1 MIEILTTAEQRAAAK
16 EQAANMGYAGSMMH
30 GQRDAH
36 ASLAEIVACE
46 YVGGEMVRDYNHDFR
61 TWWGLKVDVKNKVLS
76 FEPRDYY
83 DVSIFAYTEKQ
94 ACDYLLFT
102 GTPKDGS
109 RVWICG
115 GYGKAS
121 FLRDAELK
129 KAGKVVGSNG
139 LRYKRDNYVMQIKD
153 IGQAA
158 PVVAMLRGEGAAP
171 NGKTFAERLASVATL
186 EELEG
191 FANRRRVLQCDLPKW
206 TQSEIDQIKERKWQL
221 EHGIQRAKK
230 F

>member
-1 MIEILTTAEQRAAAK
+1 
-16 EQAANMGYAGSMMH
+16 MGYAGSMMQ

-76 FEPRDYY
+76 FEPREYY

-109 RVWICG
+109 RVWIVG

-121 FLRDAELK
+121 FLRDAK
-129 KAGKVVGSNG
+129 IVKAGEKFGPNQIA
-139 LRYKRDNYVMQIKD
+139 YKRDNYEMLIQD

-158 PVVAMLRGEGAAP
+158 PVVAMLRGKLEP
-171 NGKTFAERLASVATL
+171 TRGKTFAELLASVTTL
-186 EELEG
+186 EELRG

-206 TQSEIDQIKERKWQL
+206 TQSEIEQIQEKKWLLER
-221 EHGIQRAKK
+221 ETQRGNAC
-230 F
+230 